1 MFNVYFWL
9 EILVF
14 IALGVGISA
23 VVGALLFMVLRR
35 FGRKSDVT
43 ARRLIGYG
51 VFVAGWLVLP
61 KPAAD
66 MLGLRNKIFRFC
78 FCLISPITSLFKT
91 TAVLHG
97 FAPPYATESVTA
109 FCVYYASPMTLLHDP
124 KSSAPVPVSF
134 REAIRCIRRFVVLLF
149 VTGGFQS
156 LFFLLECFPKFGKY
170 NTKRGWQDVSR
181 LWDLG
186 SWKDTFLY
194 AMLFQ
199 LYLTTFGEGLRFLT
213 EVLTGT
219 RAQPMMDNPMLE
231 ATSPSD
237 FWGRRWNLIIHNCLK
252 EGVYKPV
259 RQAGGSPA
267 CAVIA
272 SFVASGLFH
281 EWLLPVVF
289 YDYDKRLRKPGY
301 TLLFFAWNA
310 GLVCLEIVLRD
321 SKWLAQVSQRLP
333 KPLRTLLM
341 LLLALPVGHLF
352 CDTYV
357 RSDFFIQGSVAFPM
371 FLPSSVLR

>member
-1 MFNVYFWL
+1 
-9 EILVF
+9 
-14 IALGVGISA
+14 
-23 VVGALLFMVLRR
+23 
-35 FGRKSDVT
+35 
-43 ARRLIGYG
+43 
-51 VFVAGWLVLP
+51 
-61 KPAAD
+61 
-66 MLGLRNKIFRFC
+66 
-78 FCLISPITSLFKT
+78 
-91 TAVLHG
+91 
-97 FAPPYATESVTA
+97 
-109 FCVYYASPMTLLHDP
+109 
-124 KSSAPVPVSF
+124 
-134 REAIRCIRRFVVLLF
+134 
-149 VTGGFQS
+149 
-156 LFFLLECFPKFGKY
+156 
-170 NTKRGWQDVSR
+170 
-181 LWDLG
+181 
-186 SWKDTFLY
+186 
-194 AMLFQ
+194 
-199 LYLTTFGEGLRFLT
+199 
-213 EVLTGT
+213 
-219 RAQPMMDNPMLE
+219 MMDNPMLE